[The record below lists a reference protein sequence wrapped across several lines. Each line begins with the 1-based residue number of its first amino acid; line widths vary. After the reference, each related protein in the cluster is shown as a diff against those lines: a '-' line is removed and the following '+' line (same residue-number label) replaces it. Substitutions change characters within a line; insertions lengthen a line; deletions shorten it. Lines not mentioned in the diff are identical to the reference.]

1 MAAVTAVWTTLGIL
15 AHVTTIIAAKA
26 AGASA
31 AMVVGSDDTASRVML
46 RMPLKLKRY
55 QLFGGGTG

>member
-1 MAAVTAVWTTLGIL
+1 MVAAASATAS
-15 AHVTTIIAAKA
+15 